1 MAKLHRKVSK
11 EEVIE
16 EKIVDETKET
26 EEAVQVTIKTSND
39 TVSDTSAV
47 VLKCAR
53 CELITPFTKNV
64 PANLMCPKCG
74 SDTFL
79 SLSNFRME
87 GEEGGIAVSVH
98 DKVTRKGKLWKL
110 M

>member
-1 MAKLHRKVSK
+1 MAKLLRKVK
-11 EEVIE
+11 KEVIE
-16 EKIVDETKET
+16 EKIADETKET
-26 EEAVQVTIKTSND
+26 KETVQVTIKTSNNP
-39 TVSDTSAV
+39 VSDTGAV

-53 CELITPFTKNV
+53 CEAITPFTKNV

-87 GEEGGIAVSVH
+87 GEEGGIAVNVH
-98 DKVTRKGKLWKL
+98 DKVTRRGQLWKL